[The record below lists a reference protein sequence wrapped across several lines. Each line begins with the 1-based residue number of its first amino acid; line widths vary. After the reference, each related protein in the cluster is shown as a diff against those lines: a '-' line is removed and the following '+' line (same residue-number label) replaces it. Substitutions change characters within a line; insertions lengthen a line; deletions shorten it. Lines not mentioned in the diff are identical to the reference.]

1 MGCVSLGQRRMLA
14 RQSYGQERSQ
24 AARITDLCFDA
35 GVDFGINCIPSAEL
49 GHSEA
54 LSEETFHGVRDPEE
68 SLDVAN
74 QKKQST
80 EAAIRDIR
88 RRTRRKFS
96 PEEKIRIVLEGLRG
110 EQSVS
115 ELCRREGI
123 AANLY
128 YRWSKDFLEAGK
140 KQLAGDTV
148 REATSDE
155 VKALR
160 SENRELK
167 EVVAEITLKNRVL
180 KKSLTG
186 LGEEDD
192 T

>member
-1 MGCVSLGQRRMLA
+1 M
-14 RQSYGQERSQ
+14 
-24 AARITDLCFDA
+24 TK
-35 GVDFGINCIPSAEL
+35 
-49 GHSEA
+49 
-54 LSEETFHGVRDPEE
+54 
-68 SLDVAN
+68 

-88 RRTRRKFS
+88 RRTCRKFS

-140 KQLAGDTV
+140 QRLAGDTM

-155 VKALR
+155 VKELR
-160 SENRELK
+160 SENSELK
-167 EVVAEITLKNRVL
+167 EVVAEITLQNRVL

-186 LGEEDD
+186 PGEEDD
-192 T
+192 S